1 MILTSKRHPADLLA
15 EMNRQQRKRLVKE
28 LVDSWQLPQ
37 LVELAES
44 DRRVPGML
52 CGLLYE
58 QDDRFR
64 WRVIEALGAVSAVVA
79 QTDVQAVR
87 ELLRRLEWLMND
99 ESGGAGW
106 HSPEAMAA
114 ILVNVSE
121 LMDVF
126 GVLVGAYLHDDALSR
141 GAHWAVAVVAKERPD
156 LLSDKVGE
164 LEASLNSPDPYIRGY
179 AVAALAALAG
189 EDVVDSL
196 ATLSDDSGSLELYSR
211 DTGEMETTTVGDLV
225 KLVTSGNGGGA
236 VSVNVW

>member
-1 MILTSKRHPADLLA
+1 
-15 EMNRQQRKRLVKE
+15 
-28 LVDSWQLPQ
+28 
-37 LVELAES
+37 
-44 DRRVPGML
+44 
-52 CGLLYE
+52 
-58 QDDRFR
+58 
-64 WRVIEALGAVSAVVA
+64 
-79 QTDVQAVR
+79 
-87 ELLRRLEWLMND
+87 MND